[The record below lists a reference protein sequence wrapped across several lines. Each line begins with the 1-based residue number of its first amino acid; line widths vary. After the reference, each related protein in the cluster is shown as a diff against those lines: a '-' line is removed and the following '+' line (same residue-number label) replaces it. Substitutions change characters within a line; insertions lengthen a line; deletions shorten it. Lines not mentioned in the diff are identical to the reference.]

1 MDTNVVEI
9 TEFALKPGFTE
20 QMFLQ
25 TRDEVN
31 DEVRKLKGFLNR
43 RLLKS
48 AGGWTEI
55 FEWADMNSAKAAGEV
70 WSSLPGI
77 KNYCSMVNSASIKVG
92 YHSVAAVAGGEA
104 GRSTPHAFC
113 SHALEGEA
121 RWWLGSL
128 AVIKATAVQ
137 TAGQFTLIEVLES
150 EGEAPLHVHHR
161 EDESFLVMEGE
172 IEFEIGGKAIMAGP
186 GSFLFGPRDVPHR
199 YTVKRGPARM
209 LFFFTPGGF
218 EELLRATSVPT
229 ADRRI
234 PPDGEGMP
242 DMETFPDVVRRY
254 GCELLS

>member
-31 DEVRKLKGFLNR
+31 DEVRKLKGFINR

-48 AGGWTEI
+48 EGGWTEI
-55 FEWADMNSAKAAGEV
+55 LEWADIDSAKSAGEV
-70 WSSLPGI
+70 WSTLPGI

-92 YHSVAAVAGGEA
+92 YHSVAAVASGGA
-104 GRSTPHAFC
+104 GRSIPHAFC
-113 SHALEGEA
+113 SHALDGEA

-128 AVIKATAVQ
+128 AVIKATAAQ
-137 TAGQFTLIEVLES
+137 TAGQFTLVEVLES

-209 LFFFTPGGF
+209 LFLFTPGGF
-218 EELLRATSVPT
+218 EELLEATSVP
-229 ADRRI
+229 AGDRRI

-242 DMETFPDVVRRY
+242 DMKTFPDVVRHY
-254 GCELLS
+254 GCELLG

>member
-1 MDTNVVEI
+1 MNTNVVEV
-9 TEFALKPGFTE
+9 TEFALKPEFTE

-31 DEVRKLKGFLNR
+31 GEVRKLKGFINR

-48 AGGWTEI
+48 EGGWTEM
-55 FEWADMNSAKAAGEV
+55 FEWADMDSAKAAGEV
-70 WSSLPGI
+70 WSTLPGI

-104 GRSTPHAFC
+104 GRSIPHAFC

-128 AVIKATAVQ
+128 AVIKATATQ
-137 TAGQFTLIEVLES
+137 TAGQFTLVEVLEN

-161 EDESFLVMEGE
+161 EDESFQVMEGE
-172 IEFEIGGKAIMAGP
+172 IEFEIGGSKIMAGP
-186 GSFLFGPRDVPHR
+186 GSFLFAPRDVPHR

-209 LFFFTPGGF
+209 LFLFTPAGF
-218 EELLRATSVPT
+218 EELVRATSVP
-229 ADRRI
+229 ADDWRI
-234 PPDGEGMP
+234 PPAGEGMP
-242 DMETFPDVVRRY
+242 DMEIFPDVVRRY
-254 GCELLS
+254 GCELLG